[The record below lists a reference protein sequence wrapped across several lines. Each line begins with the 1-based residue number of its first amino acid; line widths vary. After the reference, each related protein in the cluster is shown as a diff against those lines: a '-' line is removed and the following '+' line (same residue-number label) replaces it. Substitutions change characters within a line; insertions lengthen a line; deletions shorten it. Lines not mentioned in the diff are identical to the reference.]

1 MIEYTEKDII
11 VYKNFFEP
19 EDFETILH
27 HLNEPRWKWGHFS
40 APSYDNDMTWFWK
53 MELSKEEF
61 FSKYLLDVIKEKTNE
76 NERNNTSRSMDT
88 ILYDSRFT
96 NINMGTV

>member
-1 MIEYTEKDII
+1 MKGYTEKDII

-53 MELSKEEF
+53 
-61 FSKYLLDVIKEKTNE
+61 I
-76 NERNNTSRSMDT
+76 
-88 ILYDSRFT
+88 
-96 NINMGTV
+96 